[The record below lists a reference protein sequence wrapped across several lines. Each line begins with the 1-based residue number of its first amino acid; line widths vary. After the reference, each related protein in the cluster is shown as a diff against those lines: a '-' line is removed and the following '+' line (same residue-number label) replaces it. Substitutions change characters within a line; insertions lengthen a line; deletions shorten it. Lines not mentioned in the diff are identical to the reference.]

1 MTDRIRQLGSE
12 VKTAP
17 RRLNM
22 LLLVLVAMVAAAP
35 AWAVLGDTTAWS
47 RLADVPDPRGLAGH
61 FAGIH
66 NDVLIIAGGANFDE
80 PVWQSPKLW
89 HDAVYVLPSARLPI
103 PRFDQ
108 GFACPPSLMAY
119 RYPPQTELSV
129 SAELTRQT
137 TPKSSSAMG
146 RTGWTVRVK
155 PAIIASCCLHRR
167 GGNR

>member
-89 HDAVYVLPSARLPI
+89 HDAVYVLPLSTPADSTAWIKDLRLPA
-103 PRFDQ
+103 PL
-108 GFACPPSLMAY
+108 A
-119 RYPPQTELSV
+119 
-129 SAELTRQT
+129 
-137 TPKSSSAMG
+137 
-146 RTGWTVRVK
+146 
-155 PAIIASCCLHRR
+155 
-167 GGNR
+167 